1 MRSSSGWSGGQCR
14 AKGVKLSKVWLMAR
28 VTYRRRVFS
37 TSFVALTLGMPLIMI
52 VASAVA
58 FLQATSRAPQPF
70 GLVDETGRLAPV
82 ASVMTGDTTVG
93 VTEYSSRQAAGEALT
108 RGEISGYMV
117 VPAGYFQGDA
127 AQYFGTSQP
136 GSTETAAMRIALRQ
150 ALLPSASPDL
160 LARLANPTTVT
171 LVGLRSGVHVGQG
184 LPLVFWV
191 GLPAVLGVL
200 FALAVVTG
208 AAQLGSAIVREKDQ
222 RAMEIV
228 ITSMSPSQLVA
239 GKVLGMTLL
248 SVTQLGVWM
257 LGGVAALVIALIN
270 RADLTGLQ
278 VPWPA
283 VFWAVALGT
292 SGYFLYAVTA
302 SGLGIVAGDS
312 QQAQQLAGMLG
323 FFAFIP
329 LAFLSVIFNAPNGP
343 LAVGLTLFPFTAPIF
358 GLVRMSVTE
367 IPTWQLALSLAL
379 LVASLA
385 AGLAI
390 VSRVFR
396 SAMLLYGQPF
406 RVKQIVQVLL
416 DR

>member
-1 MRSSSGWSGGQCR
+1 
-14 AKGVKLSKVWLMAR
+14 MAR

-37 TSFVALTLGMPLIMI
+37 TSFLALTLGMPLIMI

-58 FLQATSRAPQPF
+58 FLQATSGSPQPF
-70 GLVDETGRLAPV
+70 GLVDETGRLATVTSV
-82 ASVMTGDTTVG
+82 ATGETTVG
-93 VTEYSSRQAAGEALT
+93 VVTFAQRQAAHEALA
-108 RGEISGYMV
+108 RGQISGYLV
-117 VPAGYFQGDA
+117 VPPGYFQGEA
-127 AQYFGTSQP
+127 VQFFGTGQP
-136 GSTETAAMRIALRQ
+136 NSTEAAAMRIALRQ
-150 ALLPSASPDL
+150 ALLPSASPEIL
-160 LARLANPTTVT
+160 TRLANPTMVT
-171 LVGLRSGVHVGQG
+171 LVGLRSGVRVGQG
-184 LPLVFWV
+184 FPLVFWV

-200 FALAVVTG
+200 FALAVLTG

-228 ITSMSPSQLVA
+228 ITSMSPFQLVA

-248 SVTQLGVWM
+248 SGTQLGVWL
-257 LGGVAALVIALIN
+257 LGGVAALAVALVN
-270 RADLTGLQ
+270 RADLSGLQ

-283 VFWAVALGT
+283 VFWAAALGI

-302 SGLGIVAGDS
+302 SGLGIIAGDS

-323 FFAFIP
+323 FFAFMP
-329 LAFLSVIFNAPNGP
+329 LAFLSVILQAPNGP

-358 GLVRMSVTE
+358 GLIRMSMTE
-367 IPTWQLALSLAL
+367 IPIWQLALSLL
-379 LVASLA
+379 LVVASLA

-396 SAMLLYGQPF
+396 SAMLLYGQSF

-416 DR
+416 GR